1 MHCFSCLLR
10 ALTFSQGHDS
20 QLKRQEASGV
30 SGFPPRGMERC
41 VFFILHIFCLN
52 KRAYIIPAFG
62 GIHPGEIPQIHGRWT
77 HGLWHDEGHQEMIVE
92 YFCSAISC
100 WIFEIFKSGVQTYK

>member
-1 MHCFSCLLR
+1 
-10 ALTFSQGHDS
+10 
-20 QLKRQEASGV
+20 LKRQEASGV